1 MDLVLLGAPGAGKGT
16 QASLLGEVFPL
27 PRVSSGDLF
36 RAALANQTELG
47 RKAKVYMDRGELVP
61 DEVTIAMV
69 AERIAEPD
77 CAQGV
82 IFDGFPRTV
91 AQAQALDDLLARQG
105 RRVDLVLYM
114 RVATPVLLERLAG
127 RWTCPQCGR
136 VYHRV
141 YSPEQVQG
149 VCDDCHVALYQ
160 RADDTAETQSRR
172 IAVYLEQTAPLQ
184 DYYRA
189 KGLLAEVDGEQTIEA
204 VHRALV
210 EAVRAVSAGGAA

>member
-47 RKAKVYMDRGELVP
+47 QKAKVYMDRGELVP
-61 DEVTIAMV
+61 DEVTIGMV
-69 AERIAEPD
+69 AERIAQPD

-91 AQAQALDDLLARQG
+91 AQAQALDALLAREG

-114 RVATPVLLERLAG
+114 RVAAPILLERLAG
-127 RWTCPQCGR
+127 RWTCPQCGG

-141 YSPEQVQG
+141 YSPEQVRG
-149 VCDDCHVALYQ
+149 ECDQCRVALYQ
-160 RADDTAETQSRR
+160 RDDDTAETQSRR

-184 DYYRA
+184 DYYCA
-189 KGLLAEVDGEQTIEA
+189 KGVLAEVDGEQLIAA
-204 VHRALV
+204 VHHDLV
-210 EAVRAVSAGGAA
+210 KAVRSSGAGGGA